1 MTADSQTPM
10 GPVDRIWEF
19 LQRLSPLTRSCLLS
33 ELERLE
39 LSGVEMPGSAD
50 LQARLR
56 AEFRKDGTSGHRST
70 NPSRYFFMP
79 VEQLLVDGSP
89 EHTNEG
95 RIARGSLT
103 PIWEW
108 ISRDL
113 LPTMAR
119 DYNARMKDLI
129 ASDKQREIAKTASAF
144 QTKVTKS
151 LEGTLARPDGIEQ
164 VRSKLKAYTA
174 SPSVFDEVVKLTKAL
189 HARDELAKF
198 ADALPERIVDFD
210 DAQVKKMAT
219 LLEALRKREPE
230 ALPFALTLVSRHL
243 KEPWQV
249 MRLATKAARSKNVSD
264 VMATPFA
271 MTVPMVL
278 DQLEDKR
285 LALRIALKNNRVVT
299 AKEILANIY
308 DVEYAL
314 QVRIDRIEESDWGV
328 RLNRVM
334 TNTATM
340 VEAEIRRFP
349 EEVGHVLG
357 SNRLRSHRSLG
368 GRLTYLAWKGRDAIK
383 TVLRSA
389 TG

>member
-1 MTADSQTPM
+1 M

-56 AEFRKDGTSGHRST
+56 AEIRNSGAGGHRT
-70 NPSRYFFMP
+70 INPSRYFFMP
-79 VEQLLVDGSP
+79 IEQLLIDGSP
-89 EHTNEG
+89 EHANEG

-119 DYNARMKDLI
+119 DYNAQMKDLI
-129 ASDKQREIAKTASAF
+129 AADKQREIRQAASAF

-151 LEGTLARPDGIEQ
+151 LEGTLARADGIEQ
-164 VRSKLKAYTA
+164 VRTKLKAYTA
-174 SPSVFDEVVKLTKAL
+174 SPSVFDDVVKLMKAL
-189 HARDELAKF
+189 RAREELAKF
-198 ADALPERIVDFD
+198 ADSLPDKIAEFD
-210 DAQVKKMAT
+210 DPQVKKMA
-219 LLEALRKREPE
+219 LLLDGLRKKEPE
-230 ALPFALTLVSRHL
+230 AVPFALTLVAKRL

-249 MRLATKAARSKNVSD
+249 MRLATKAARSKNVAD
-264 VMATPFA
+264 VISAPYA
-271 MTVPMVL
+271 ATVPMVL

-299 AKEILANIY
+299 AKEILTSIY
-308 DVEYAL
+308 DIEYAI
-314 QVRIDRIEESDWGV
+314 QVRIDRIEESEWGN
-328 RLNRVM
+328 RLNAIM
-334 TNTATM
+334 SNTDKM
-340 VEAEIRRFP
+340 VQAEVKRFP
-349 EEVGHVLG
+349 DEVGHVLG

-368 GRLTYLAWKGRDAIK
+368 DRLTYFAWKGRDAIK
-383 TVLRSA
+383 TALRSA

>member
-1 MTADSQTPM
+1 M

-39 LSGVEMPGSAD
+39 LSGIDMPGSAD

-56 AEFRKDGTSGHRST
+56 AEIRNSGASGNRT
-70 NPSRYFFMP
+70 INPSRYFFMP
-79 VEQLLVDGSP
+79 VEQLLIDGSP
-89 EHTNEG
+89 EHANEG

-119 DYNARMKDLI
+119 DYNAQMKDLI
-129 ASDKQREIAKTASAF
+129 AADKQREIRQVASAF

-151 LEGTLARPDGIEQ
+151 LEGTLARADGIEQ

-174 SPSVFDEVVKLTKAL
+174 SPSVFDDVVKLMKAL
-189 HARDELAKF
+189 RAREELAKF
-198 ADALPERIVDFD
+198 ADSLPDRIAEFD
-210 DAQVKKMAT
+210 DPQVKKMV
-219 LLEALRKREPE
+219 LLLDGLRKKEPE
-230 ALPFALTLVSRHL
+230 AVPFALTLVAKRL

-264 VMATPFA
+264 VITAPYA

-285 LALRIALKNNRVVT
+285 LALRVALKNNRVVT
-299 AKEILANIY
+299 AKEILTSIY
-308 DVEYAL
+308 DIEYAI
-314 QVRIDRIEESDWGV
+314 QVRIDRIEESEWGQ
-328 RLNRVM
+328 RLNAIM
-334 TNTATM
+334 SNTDNM
-340 VEAEIRRFP
+340 VQAEIKRFP
-349 EEVGHVLG
+349 DEVGHVLG

-368 GRLTYLAWKGRDAIK
+368 DRLTYFAWKGRDAIK
-383 TVLRSA
+383 TALRSA

>member
-1 MTADSQTPM
+1 M

-39 LSGVEMPGSAD
+39 LSGIDMPGSAD

-56 AEFRKDGTSGHRST
+56 AEIRNTAAGNHRVA

-79 VEQLLVDGSP
+79 VENLLIDGSP
-89 EHTNEG
+89 EHANEG

-119 DYNARMKDLI
+119 DYNAQMRDLI
-129 ASDKQREIAKTASAF
+129 ASDKQREIRQTASAF

-151 LEGTLARPDGIEQ
+151 LEGTLARADGIEQ

-174 SPSVFDEVVKLTKAL
+174 SPSVFDDVVKLMKVL
-189 HARDELAKF
+189 RARDELAKF
-198 ADALPERIVDFD
+198 ADSLPDRIVEFD
-210 DAQVKKMAT
+210 DPQVKKMA
-219 LLEALRKREPE
+219 LLLDGLRKKQPD
-230 ALPFALTLVSRHL
+230 AVPFALTLVSKRL

-249 MRLATKAARSKNVSD
+249 MRLATKAARSKNVAD
-264 VMATPFA
+264 VIAAPYA
-271 MTVPMVL
+271 VTVPMVL

-285 LALRIALKNNRVVT
+285 LALRLALKNNRVTT
-299 AKEILANIY
+299 AKEILTSIY
-308 DVEYAL
+308 DIEYAI
-314 QVRIDRIEESDWGV
+314 QVRIDRIEESEWGT
-328 RLNRVM
+328 RLSAILA
-334 TNTATM
+334 NTDKM
-340 VEAEIRRFP
+340 VQAEVKRFP
-349 EEVGHVLG
+349 DEVGHVLG
-357 SNRLRSHRSLG
+357 SNRLRGHRSLG
-368 GRLTYLAWKGRDAIK
+368 DRLSYFAYKGRDAIK
-383 TVLRSA
+383 TALRSA

>member
-1 MTADSQTPM
+1 M

-39 LSGVEMPGSAD
+39 LSGVDMPGSAD

-56 AEFRKDGTSGHRST
+56 AEIRKDGASSNRAI

-79 VEQLLVDGSP
+79 IEQLLVDGSP
-89 EHTNEG
+89 EHANEG

-119 DYNARMKDLI
+119 DYNAQMKDLI
-129 ASDKQREIAKTASAF
+129 AADKQREIRQAASAF

-151 LEGTLARPDGIEQ
+151 LEGTLARADGIEQ

-174 SPSVFDEVVKLTKAL
+174 SPSVFDDVVKLMKAL
-189 HARDELAKF
+189 RAREELAKF
-198 ADALPERIVDFD
+198 ADSLPDRIAEFD
-210 DAQVKKMAT
+210 DPQVKKMV
-219 LLEALRKREPE
+219 LLLDGLRKKQPE
-230 ALPFALTLVSRHL
+230 AVPFALTLVAKRL

-249 MRLATKAARSKNVSD
+249 MRLATKAARTKNVTD
-264 VMATPFA
+264 VITAPYA

-285 LALRIALKNNRVVT
+285 LALRVALKNNRVVT
-299 AKEILANIY
+299 AKEILTSIY
-308 DVEYAL
+308 DIEYAI
-314 QVRIDRIEESDWGV
+314 QVRIDRIEESDWGH
-328 RLNRVM
+328 RLSAIM
-334 TNTATM
+334 SNTAKM
-340 VEAEIRRFP
+340 VQDEVKRFP
-349 EEVGHVLG
+349 EDVGHVLG

-368 GRLTYLAWKGRDAIK
+368 DRLTYIAWKGRDAIK
-383 TVLRSA
+383 TALRSA

>member
-1 MTADSQTPM
+1 M

-39 LSGVEMPGSAD
+39 LSGVDMPGSAD

-56 AEFRKDGTSGHRST
+56 AEIRNNNGGGGHRT
-70 NPSRYFFMP
+70 INPSRYFFMP
-79 VEQLLVDGSP
+79 VEQLLIDGSP
-89 EHTNEG
+89 EHANEG

-119 DYNARMKDLI
+119 DYNAQMKDLI
-129 ASDKQREIAKTASAF
+129 AADKQREIRQTASAF

-151 LEGTLARPDGIEQ
+151 LEGTLARAEGIEQ

-174 SPSVFDEVVKLTKAL
+174 SPSVFDDVVKLMKAL
-189 HARDELAKF
+189 RAREELAKF
-198 ADALPERIVDFD
+198 ADSLPDRIAEFD
-210 DAQVKKMAT
+210 DPQVKKMV
-219 LLEALRKREPE
+219 LLLDALRKRQPE
-230 ALPFALTLVSRHL
+230 AVPFALTLVAKRL

-249 MRLATKAARSKNVSD
+249 MRLATKAARSKNIAD
-264 VMATPFA
+264 VIAAPYA

-299 AKEILANIY
+299 AKEILTSIY
-308 DVEYAL
+308 DIEYAI
-314 QVRIDRIEESDWGV
+314 QVRIDRIEDSDWGT
-328 RLNRVM
+328 RLSTIM
-334 TNTATM
+334 ANTDRM
-340 VEAEIRRFP
+340 VQAEVKRFP

-357 SNRLRSHRSLG
+357 SNRLRSHRSFG
-368 GRLTYLAWKGRDAIK
+368 GRLTYFAWKGRDAIK